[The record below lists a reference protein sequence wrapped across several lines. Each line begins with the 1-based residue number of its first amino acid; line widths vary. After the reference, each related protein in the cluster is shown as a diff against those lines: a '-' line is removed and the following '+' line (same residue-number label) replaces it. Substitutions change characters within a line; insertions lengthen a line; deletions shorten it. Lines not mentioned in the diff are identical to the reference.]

1 MPGTVTAEWEPSPDE
16 AGDVPLHY
24 EVLTRSSEHGPW
36 RQVADHVHTNHFTLL
51 GVLPGH
57 EYHFRVVAKNE
68 LGASQPS
75 DTSQPWCIQ
84 RQRGELS
91 GMRAATGGQPGQWWP
106 SSAQCVSGRPALIP
120 ASPPPPL
127 PASPPPNLAQPTG
140 LCVLD
145 SGWVQR
151 EQRAVGVHVSRK
163 PLGGVAN
170 QLQAIQQRE
179 VNVSLKTKCVLELT
193 KCGPSK

>member
-24 EVLTRSSEHGPW
+24 EVLTRSSAHGPW

-75 DTSQPWCIQ
+75 DTSQPWCIP
-84 RQRGELS
+84 RHRGELS
-91 GMRAATGGQPGQWWP
+91 GMRAATGGQPRQWWP
-106 SSAQCVSGRPALIP
+106 SWLSVSLAAPP
-120 ASPPPPL
+120 SSPPPCL
-127 PASPPPNLAQPTG
+127 PHSPPHHLRTS
-140 LCVLD
+140 LSL
-145 SGWVQR
+145 
-151 EQRAVGVHVSRK
+151 RAS
-163 PLGGVAN
+163 
-170 QLQAIQQRE
+170 
-179 VNVSLKTKCVLELT
+179 VSLTQGGSRENRGSWVSACPGSLWAGSQIS
-193 KCGPSK
+193 CRQYSKERLMFL